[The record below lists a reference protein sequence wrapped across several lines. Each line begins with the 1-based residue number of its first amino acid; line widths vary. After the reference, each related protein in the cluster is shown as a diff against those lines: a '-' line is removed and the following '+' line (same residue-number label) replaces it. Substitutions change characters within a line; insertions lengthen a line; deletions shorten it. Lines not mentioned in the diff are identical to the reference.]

1 MKNLIVLKKEE
12 SKIIKIKQTQS
23 LKKLIKGG
31 EIYG

>member
-1 MKNLIVLKKEE
+1 MKNLIILKVKE
-12 SKIIKIKQTQS
+12 SKIIKIKHTKS

>member
-1 MKNLIVLKKEE
+1 MKNLLILKKEE
-12 SKIIKIKQTQS
+12 SEVIRSKHNQS